1 MKTPH
6 KAPGDKQWIYGIII
20 WVALGV
26 LAYVLMVPFRL
37 LLPADSP
44 HSAWQLG
51 LAIVLAVALTAI
63 APVLLYRV
71 CSHFVHLAESS
82 DDSEV
87 VGHKNKGE
95 HDVSA

>member
-1 MKTPH
+1 MKTPR

-20 WVALGV
+20 WFVLGV
-26 LAYVLMVPFRL
+26 LAYVLMAPFRL

-44 HSAWQLG
+44 HTAWQLG
-51 LAIVLAVALTAI
+51 LAIVLVVALTAV

-82 DDSEV
+82 ADSEIV
-87 VGHKNKGE
+87 DHKNKGE
-95 HDVSA
+95 HDVSV